1 MALPLRWGSV
11 AGVVAGK
18 RGGKRGGRVAGECGY
33 GENWDLVVGLVGVM
47 GVPPSSPAANRIVMP
62 LFPALRNS
70 ALSLAAAVA
79 DQEASS
85 SPKGADRK
93 GPFYALAIPS
103 CPFYPFPGK
112 DILGTCRK
120 EKDRKGEGG
129 AFIAVAA
136 AG

>member
-1 MALPLRWGSV
+1 M
-11 AGVVAGK
+11 VAGK

-85 SPKGADRK
+85 SP
-93 GPFYALAIPS
+93 
-103 CPFYPFPGK
+103 
-112 DILGTCRK
+112 
-120 EKDRKGEGG
+120 
-129 AFIAVAA
+129 
-136 AG
+136 